1 MATTAP
7 RAAGSSRVALA
18 LRFRSPRWRAERG
31 RAHRRRHEPPADHRA
46 RPAWPAARHTPLSL
60 PAELELNDRSAL
72 SEPCAPSANAAAA
85 AAASAANAA
94 AAATRTQP
102 RMPSPSLPDA
112 PRTPEA
118 SAAHLTNHGTATPP
132 APSSVTAPPDW
143 RVNVWARDRISVEA
157 LARPPP
163 LPGLVGRRSGRAVDR
178 AIGWRLFLLLW
189 HPALG
194 AQARPPPRRA
204 PGGRWRS
211 RRVFLLVR
219 RTRAAA
225 YAFAIRRG
233 VVRVVGGGGGGQLLR
248 PAPGE
253 AAAAGFGEAG
263 VSGAGLEAWRH
274 HHHHPSGPGRTQ
286 LGGQE
291 GAGGW
296 LVVGFLLC
304 LFLLMPP

>member
-1 MATTAP
+1 MLVSPSSGSQTASLSLSVKGATLGCVAASSSGPNKRRPP
-7 RAAGSSRVALA
+7 RA
-18 LRFRSPRWRAERG
+18 
-31 RAHRRRHEPPADHRA
+31 
-46 RPAWPAARHTPLSL
+46 
-60 PAELELNDRSAL
+60 
-72 SEPCAPSANAAAA
+72 
-85 AAASAANAA
+85 
-94 AAATRTQP
+94 
-102 RMPSPSLPDA
+102 LPDA
-112 PRTPEA
+112 PRIPEA
-118 SAAHLTNHGTATPP
+118 SAVDDPPNHKRRSSSRPP
-132 APSSVTAPPDW
+132 APRS
-143 RVNVWARDRISVEA
+143 RLLIGGLQA

-233 VVRVVGGGGGGQLLR
+233 VVRVVGGGGQLLR
-248 PAPGE
+248 PAAGE
-253 AAAAGFGEAG
+253 AAAAAAAAAAGEAG
-263 VSGAGLEAWRH
+263 VAGAGLDAWRQ
-274 HHHHPSGPGRTQ
+274 PAGPARTQ

>member
-1 MATTAP
+1 
-7 RAAGSSRVALA
+7 
-18 LRFRSPRWRAERG
+18 E
-31 RAHRRRHEPPADHRA
+31 D
-46 RPAWPAARHTPLSL
+46 
-60 PAELELNDRSAL
+60 
-72 SEPCAPSANAAAA
+72 
-85 AAASAANAA
+85 
-94 AAATRTQP
+94 
-102 RMPSPSLPDA
+102 
-112 PRTPEA
+112 
-118 SAAHLTNHGTATPP
+118 
-132 APSSVTAPPDW
+132 
-143 RVNVWARDRISVEA
+143 A

-194 AQARPPPRRA
+194 AQARPPRRA

-233 VVRVVGGGGGGQLLR
+233 VVRVVGGGGQLLR

-253 AAAAGFGEAG
+253 AAAAGFGAAGEAG
-263 VSGAGLEAWRH
+263 VAGAGVEAWRH
-274 HHHHPSGPGRTQ
+274 PSGPARTQ

>member
-1 MATTAP
+1 
-7 RAAGSSRVALA
+7 
-18 LRFRSPRWRAERG
+18 
-31 RAHRRRHEPPADHRA
+31 
-46 RPAWPAARHTPLSL
+46 
-60 PAELELNDRSAL
+60 LE
-72 SEPCAPSANAAAA
+72 
-85 AAASAANAA
+85 
-94 AAATRTQP
+94 
-102 RMPSPSLPDA
+102 
-112 PRTPEA
+112 
-118 SAAHLTNHGTATPP
+118 
-132 APSSVTAPPDW
+132 
-143 RVNVWARDRISVEA
+143 EA

-194 AQARPPPRRA
+194 AQARPPRRA

-233 VVRVVGGGGGGQLLR
+233 VVRVVGGGGQLLR

-253 AAAAGFGEAG
+253 AAAGLGAAGEAG
-263 VSGAGLEAWRH
+263 AAGAGLEAWRH
-274 HHHHPSGPGRTQ
+274 PSGPARTQ
-286 LGGQE
+286 LEGQE

>member
-1 MATTAP
+1 MCC
-7 RAAGSSRVALA
+7 R
-18 LRFRSPRWRAERG
+18 RS
-31 RAHRRRHEPPADHRA
+31 
-46 RPAWPAARHTPLSL
+46 
-60 PAELELNDRSAL
+60 
-72 SEPCAPSANAAAA
+72 AAAA
-85 AAASAANAA
+85 AAATKPTSRRA
-94 AAATRTQP
+94 P
-102 RMPSPSLPDA
+102 LRMKYLERLAHSPTPQ
-112 PRTPEA
+112 TPEA
-118 SAAHLTNHGTATPP
+118 SVVHLANQSAATPP
-132 APSSVTAPPDW
+132 APALLP
-143 RVNVWARDRISVEA
+143 RLLIGGEIARPQA

-194 AQARPPPRRA
+194 AQARPPRRA

-233 VVRVVGGGGGGQLLR
+233 VVRVVGGGGQLLR

-253 AAAAGFGEAG
+253 AAAAAAAGFGAAGEAG
-263 VSGAGLEAWRH
+263 AAAAGLEAWRH
-274 HHHHPSGPGRTQ
+274 PSGPARTQ
-286 LGGQE
+286 LGQE

>member
-1 MATTAP
+1 MASAALDQALPSARGCLCPSPRNWNSTTAARSWNHVLPPPLPPPPPPPPLPP
-7 RAAGSSRVALA
+7 RHELPVRSAEYDDDSTQHHGIQLLGCSATAAKQYRG
-18 LRFRSPRWRAERG
+18 RAER
-31 RAHRRRHEPPADHRA
+31 
-46 RPAWPAARHTPLSL
+46 
-60 PAELELNDRSAL
+60 RS
-72 SEPCAPSANAAAA
+72 
-85 AAASAANAA
+85 
-94 AAATRTQP
+94 
-102 RMPSPSLPDA
+102 
-112 PRTPEA
+112 
-118 SAAHLTNHGTATPP
+118 
-132 APSSVTAPPDW
+132 
-143 RVNVWARDRISVEA
+143 RDEA

-194 AQARPPPRRA
+194 AQARPPRRA

-233 VVRVVGGGGGGQLLR
+233 VVRVVGGGGQLPR
-248 PAPGE
+248 PAAGE
-253 AAAAGFGEAG
+253 AAAAGFGAAGEAG
-263 VSGAGLEAWRH
+263 VAGAGLEAWRH
-274 HHHHPSGPGRTQ
+274 PSGSARTQ
-286 LGGQE
+286 LEGQE

>member
-1 MATTAP
+1 MCCRRLRLRRCRLRRESSRP
-7 RAAGSSRVALA
+7 RAALVEMPG
-18 LRFRSPRWRAERG
+18 
-31 RAHRRRHEPPADHRA
+31 
-46 RPAWPAARHTPLSL
+46 TPLS
-60 PAELELNDRSAL
+60 
-72 SEPCAPSANAAAA
+72 
-85 AAASAANAA
+85 
-94 AAATRTQP
+94 Q
-102 RMPSPSLPDA
+102 
-112 PRTPEA
+112 
-118 SAAHLTNHGTATPP
+118 
-132 APSSVTAPPDW
+132 
-143 RVNVWARDRISVEA
+143 A

-194 AQARPPPRRA
+194 AQARPPRRA

-233 VVRVVGGGGGGQLLR
+233 VVRVVGGGGQLLR

-253 AAAAGFGEAG
+253 AAGFGAAGEAG
-263 VSGAGLEAWRH
+263 AAGAGLEAWRH
-274 HHHHPSGPGRTQ
+274 PSGPARTQ

>member
-1 MATTAP
+1 MCCLRLRRCRRRETSRP
-7 RAAGSSRVALA
+7 RAALDEMTG
-18 LRFRSPRWRAERG
+18 
-31 RAHRRRHEPPADHRA
+31 
-46 RPAWPAARHTPLSL
+46 
-60 PAELELNDRSAL
+60 LNTTEFGVYR
-72 SEPCAPSANAAAA
+72 C
-85 AAASAANAA
+85 SAAPA
-94 AAATRTQP
+94 AAATATSATAL
-102 RMPSPSLPDA
+102 SPLEHTTRATS
-112 PRTPEA
+112 RTPRRPK
-118 SAAHLTNHGTATPP
+118 PP
-132 APSSVTAPPDW
+132 RPPRLED
-143 RVNVWARDRISVEA
+143 A

-194 AQARPPPRRA
+194 AQARPPRRA

-233 VVRVVGGGGGGQLLR
+233 VVRVVGGGGQLLR

-253 AAAAGFGEAG
+253 AAAAAGFGAAGEAG
-263 VSGAGLEAWRH
+263 VAGAGVEAWRH
-274 HHHHPSGPGRTQ
+274 PSGPARTQ

>member
-1 MATTAP
+1 MFTDRNEGSGKHTTRP
-7 RAAGSSRVALA
+7 GVA
-18 LRFRSPRWRAERG
+18 RRSLL
-31 RAHRRRHEPPADHRA
+31 
-46 RPAWPAARHTPLSL
+46 PLSL
-60 PAELELNDRSAL
+60 PAELEPNNRSAL
-72 SEPCAPSANAAAA
+72 SEPC
-85 AAASAANAA
+85 
-94 AAATRTQP
+94 
-102 RMPSPSLPDA
+102 
-112 PRTPEA
+112 
-118 SAAHLTNHGTATPP
+118 
-132 APSSVTAPPDW
+132 W
-143 RVNVWARDRISVEA
+143 RVPPLSRECARLSSCFPDPLRHLKKQYRGRAERRSPDEA

-194 AQARPPPRRA
+194 AQARPPRRA

-233 VVRVVGGGGGGQLLR
+233 VVRVVGGGGQLLR

-253 AAAAGFGEAG
+253 AAAAAGFGAAGEAG
-263 VSGAGLEAWRH
+263 VAGAGLEAWR
-274 HHHHPSGPGRTQ
+274 HPSGPGRTQ

>member
-1 MATTAP
+1 MLLKCIWHSGLSLSGPPWASVPWSPPHGDKLVPVFKARIEGSGESTTRP
-7 RAAGSSRVALA
+7 GVA
-18 LRFRSPRWRAERG
+18 RRSQL
-31 RAHRRRHEPPADHRA
+31 
-46 RPAWPAARHTPLSL
+46 PLSL
-60 PAELELNDRSAL
+60 PTELEPNNRRAL
-72 SEPCAPSANAAAA
+72 LEPCAAATSASAAAA
-85 AAASAANAA
+85 ARPAALAAHKPGRLAH
-94 AAATRTQP
+94 
-102 RMPSPSLPDA
+102 SPTPQV
-112 PRTPEA
+112 PEA
-118 SAAHLTNHGTATPP
+118 SAAHSANHRAAAPP
-132 APSSVTAPPDW
+132 APALM
-143 RVNVWARDRISVEA
+143 RRLLIEA

-194 AQARPPPRRA
+194 AQARPPRRA

-233 VVRVVGGGGGGQLLR
+233 VVRVVGGGGQLLR

-253 AAAAGFGEAG
+253 AAAAGFGAAGEAG
-263 VSGAGLEAWRH
+263 VAGAGLEAWRH
-274 HHHHPSGPGRTQ
+274 PSGPARTQ

>member
-1 MATTAP
+1 
-7 RAAGSSRVALA
+7 
-18 LRFRSPRWRAERG
+18 
-31 RAHRRRHEPPADHRA
+31 
-46 RPAWPAARHTPLSL
+46 
-60 PAELELNDRSAL
+60 LE
-72 SEPCAPSANAAAA
+72 
-85 AAASAANAA
+85 
-94 AAATRTQP
+94 
-102 RMPSPSLPDA
+102 
-112 PRTPEA
+112 
-118 SAAHLTNHGTATPP
+118 
-132 APSSVTAPPDW
+132 
-143 RVNVWARDRISVEA
+143 EA

-194 AQARPPPRRA
+194 AQARPPRRA

-233 VVRVVGGGGGGQLLR
+233 VVRVVGGGGQLLR

-253 AAAAGFGEAG
+253 AAAAGFGAAGEAG
-263 VSGAGLEAWRH
+263 VAGPGLEAWRH
-274 HHHHPSGPGRTQ
+274 PSGPARTQ

>member
-1 MATTAP
+1 MCCCRCRCRRRRRRRHRHEPGRP
-7 RAAGSSRVALA
+7 RAALSATTTATALSPLVHSSGRLAHSPTPQAPEASVAHSANERAVAPPAPA
-18 LRFRSPRWRAERG
+18 LMRCFLIGGQLVPHKQYRG
-31 RAHRRRHEPPADHRA
+31 RAKRRSRD
-46 RPAWPAARHTPLSL
+46 
-60 PAELELNDRSAL
+60 ELE
-72 SEPCAPSANAAAA
+72 
-85 AAASAANAA
+85 
-94 AAATRTQP
+94 
-102 RMPSPSLPDA
+102 
-112 PRTPEA
+112 
-118 SAAHLTNHGTATPP
+118 
-132 APSSVTAPPDW
+132 
-143 RVNVWARDRISVEA
+143 EA

-194 AQARPPPRRA
+194 AQARPPRRA

-233 VVRVVGGGGGGQLLR
+233 VVRVVGGGGQLLR

-253 AAAAGFGEAG
+253 AAAGFGAAGEAG

-274 HHHHPSGPGRTQ
+274 PSGPARTQ

-291 GAGGW
+291 EAGGW

>member
-1 MATTAP
+1 MTTAP
-7 RAAGSSRVALA
+7 RATKFGVQNSVPPSVQTPVLCLRERPTALA
-18 LRFRSPRWRAERG
+18 T
-31 RAHRRRHEPPADHRA
+31 RH
-46 RPAWPAARHTPLSL
+46 
-60 PAELELNDRSAL
+60 
-72 SEPCAPSANAAAA
+72 
-85 AAASAANAA
+85 
-94 AAATRTQP
+94 ATRRPKPP
-102 RMPSPSLPDA
+102 RPSKRS
-112 PRTPEA
+112 
-118 SAAHLTNHGTATPP
+118 TNHKA
-132 APSSVTAPPDW
+132 A
-143 RVNVWARDRISVEA
+143 A

-194 AQARPPPRRA
+194 AQARPPRRA

-233 VVRVVGGGGGGQLLR
+233 VVRVVGGGGQLLR

-253 AAAAGFGEAG
+253 AAAAAGFGAAGEAG
-263 VSGAGLEAWRH
+263 VAGAGLEAWRH
-274 HHHHPSGPGRTQ
+274 PSGPARTQ

>member
-1 MATTAP
+1 
-7 RAAGSSRVALA
+7 
-18 LRFRSPRWRAERG
+18 
-31 RAHRRRHEPPADHRA
+31 
-46 RPAWPAARHTPLSL
+46 
-60 PAELELNDRSAL
+60 LE
-72 SEPCAPSANAAAA
+72 
-85 AAASAANAA
+85 
-94 AAATRTQP
+94 
-102 RMPSPSLPDA
+102 
-112 PRTPEA
+112 
-118 SAAHLTNHGTATPP
+118 
-132 APSSVTAPPDW
+132 
-143 RVNVWARDRISVEA
+143 EA

-163 LPGLVGRRSGRAVDR
+163 LPGLVGRRNGRAVDR

-194 AQARPPPRRA
+194 AQARPPRRA

-233 VVRVVGGGGGGQLLR
+233 VVRVVGGGGQLLR

-253 AAAAGFGEAG
+253 AAAAAAAAGFGAAGEAG
-263 VSGAGLEAWRH
+263 VAGAGLEAWRH
-274 HHHHPSGPGRTQ
+274 PSGPARTQ

>member
-1 MATTAP
+1 MCCLRLRRCRRRRETSRP
-7 RAAGSSRVALA
+7 RAALDKRMTGLSTTELGCTPPRPPRALSDAPSPRGIRGAFGQSRSRSSSR
-18 LRFRSPRWRAERG
+18 PR
-31 RAHRRRHEPPADHRA
+31 
-46 RPAWPAARHTPLSL
+46 
-60 PAELELNDRSAL
+60 
-72 SEPCAPSANAAAA
+72 
-85 AAASAANAA
+85 
-94 AAATRTQP
+94 
-102 RMPSPSLPDA
+102 PDA
-112 PRTPEA
+112 T
-118 SAAHLTNHGTATPP
+118 
-132 APSSVTAPPDW
+132 PPDW
-143 RVNVWARDRISVEA
+143 RAAGLHKQYRGRAERRSRDEA

-194 AQARPPPRRA
+194 AQARPPRRA

-233 VVRVVGGGGGGQLLR
+233 VVRVVGGGGQLLR

-253 AAAAGFGEAG
+253 AAAAAGFGAAGEAG
-263 VSGAGLEAWRH
+263 VAGAGLEAWRH
-274 HHHHPSGPGRTQ
+274 PSGPARTQ

>member
-1 MATTAP
+1 MLMKCIWHTGLSLSGPDWASVPWSPPHGQELVPAFKARIEDSGERTTRP
-7 RAAGSSRVALA
+7 GVA
-18 LRFRSPRWRAERG
+18 RRSQL
-31 RAHRRRHEPPADHRA
+31 
-46 RPAWPAARHTPLSL
+46 PLSL
-60 PAELELNDRSAL
+60 PTELEPNNRSAL
-72 SEPCAPSANAAAA
+72 LEPCAAAASASAAAA
-85 AAASAANAA
+85 AAARPAA
-94 AAATRTQP
+94 R
-102 RMPSPSLPDA
+102 A
-112 PRTPEA
+112 PRWMRCAHQPGRLAHSPTPQAPEA
-118 SAAHLTNHGTATPP
+118 SAAHSANHRAAPPP
-132 APSSVTAPPDW
+132 APALMRSLL
-143 RVNVWARDRISVEA
+143 IEA

-194 AQARPPPRRA
+194 AQARPPRRA

-233 VVRVVGGGGGGQLLR
+233 VVRVVGGGGQLLR

-253 AAAAGFGEAG
+253 AAGFGAAGEAG
-263 VSGAGLEAWRH
+263 VAGAGLEAWRH
-274 HHHHPSGPGRTQ
+274 PSGPARTQ

>member
-1 MATTAP
+1 MCCLRLHLHVRRRREPDCT
-7 RAAGSSRVALA
+7 RAALDERMTELSA
-18 LRFRSPRWRAERG
+18 LRRG
-31 RAHRRRHEPPADHRA
+31 PEEPSCLVAGESG
-46 RPAWPAARHTPLSL
+46 PL
-60 PAELELNDRSAL
+60 LE
-72 SEPCAPSANAAAA
+72 
-85 AAASAANAA
+85 
-94 AAATRTQP
+94 
-102 RMPSPSLPDA
+102 
-112 PRTPEA
+112 
-118 SAAHLTNHGTATPP
+118 
-132 APSSVTAPPDW
+132 
-143 RVNVWARDRISVEA
+143 EA

-194 AQARPPPRRA
+194 AQARPPRRA

-233 VVRVVGGGGGGQLLR
+233 VVRVVGGGGQLLR

-253 AAAAGFGEAG
+253 AAAAAAGFGAAGEAE
-263 VSGAGLEAWRH
+263 VAGAGLEAWRQ
-274 HHHHPSGPGRTQ
+274 PSGPARTQ

-291 GAGGW
+291 AAGGW

>member
-1 MATTAP
+1 MCC
-7 RAAGSSRVALA
+7 R
-18 LRFRSPRWRAERG
+18 LRC
-31 RAHRRRHEPPADHRA
+31 RRHRC
-46 RPAWPAARHTPLSL
+46 RH
-60 PAELELNDRSAL
+60 D
-72 SEPCAPSANAAAA
+72 PS
-85 AAASAANAA
+85 
-94 AAATRTQP
+94 Q
-102 RMPSPSLPDA
+102 
-112 PRTPEA
+112 
-118 SAAHLTNHGTATPP
+118 
-132 APSSVTAPPDW
+132 
-143 RVNVWARDRISVEA
+143 A

-194 AQARPPPRRA
+194 AQARPPRRA

-233 VVRVVGGGGGGQLLR
+233 VVRVVGGGGQLLR

-253 AAAAGFGEAG
+253 AAAGFGASGEAG
-263 VSGAGLEAWRH
+263 VAGAGLEAWRH
-274 HHHHPSGPGRTQ
+274 PSGPARTQ
-286 LGGQE
+286 LEAQE

>member
-1 MATTAP
+1 
-7 RAAGSSRVALA
+7 
-18 LRFRSPRWRAERG
+18 
-31 RAHRRRHEPPADHRA
+31 
-46 RPAWPAARHTPLSL
+46 
-60 PAELELNDRSAL
+60 LE
-72 SEPCAPSANAAAA
+72 
-85 AAASAANAA
+85 
-94 AAATRTQP
+94 
-102 RMPSPSLPDA
+102 
-112 PRTPEA
+112 
-118 SAAHLTNHGTATPP
+118 
-132 APSSVTAPPDW
+132 
-143 RVNVWARDRISVEA
+143 EA

-194 AQARPPPRRA
+194 AQARPPRRA

-233 VVRVVGGGGGGQLLR
+233 VVRVVGGGGQLLR

-253 AAAAGFGEAG
+253 AAAAAGFGAAGEAG
-263 VSGAGLEAWRH
+263 VAGAGAGLEAWRH
-274 HHHHPSGPGRTQ
+274 PSGPARTQ
-286 LGGQE
+286 LGQE

>member
-1 MATTAP
+1 MTEYFGKNYVINLVHTAP
-7 RAAGSSRVALA
+7 ATSLTPRRPKPPEVSAARSANHRARNSSR
-18 LRFRSPRWRAERG
+18 LRPDTPPLHWRAVGAHKQYRGRAER
-31 RAHRRRHEPPADHRA
+31 
-46 RPAWPAARHTPLSL
+46 
-60 PAELELNDRSAL
+60 RS
-72 SEPCAPSANAAAA
+72 
-85 AAASAANAA
+85 
-94 AAATRTQP
+94 
-102 RMPSPSLPDA
+102 
-112 PRTPEA
+112 
-118 SAAHLTNHGTATPP
+118 
-132 APSSVTAPPDW
+132 
-143 RVNVWARDRISVEA
+143 RDA

-194 AQARPPPRRA
+194 AQARPPRRA

-253 AAAAGFGEAG
+253 AAAAAAAAAATAGFGATGEAG
-263 VSGAGLEAWRH
+263 VAGSGLEAWRH
-274 HHHHPSGPGRTQ
+274 PSGPARTQ

>member
-1 MATTAP
+1 MCPHVT
-7 RAAGSSRVALA
+7 GSWLA
-18 LRFRSPRWRAERG
+18 
-31 RAHRRRHEPPADHRA
+31 
-46 RPAWPAARHTPLSL
+46 
-60 PAELELNDRSAL
+60 
-72 SEPCAPSANAAAA
+72 
-85 AAASAANAA
+85 
-94 AAATRTQP
+94 
-102 RMPSPSLPDA
+102 
-112 PRTPEA
+112 
-118 SAAHLTNHGTATPP
+118 
-132 APSSVTAPPDW
+132 
-143 RVNVWARDRISVEA
+143 EA

-163 LPGLVGRRSGRAVDR
+163 LPGLVGRRNGRAVDR

-194 AQARPPPRRA
+194 AQARPPRRA

-233 VVRVVGGGGGGQLLR
+233 VVRVVGGGGQLLR

-253 AAAAGFGEAG
+253 AAAAAAAGFGAAGEAG
-263 VSGAGLEAWRH
+263 VAGAGLEAWRH
-274 HHHHPSGPGRTQ
+274 PSGPARTQ

>member
-1 MATTAP
+1 MCC
-7 RAAGSSRVALA
+7 L
-18 LRFRSPRWRAERG
+18 
-31 RAHRRRHEPPADHRA
+31 RRRRCRRRRETSRPRLLCRRCRSRHR
-46 RPAWPAARHTPLSL
+46 HLSH
-60 PAELELNDRSAL
+60 RFVS
-72 SEPCAPSANAAAA
+72 
-85 AAASAANAA
+85 ASAHNPGRLAH
-94 AAATRTQP
+94 
-102 RMPSPSLPDA
+102 SPTPQA
-112 PRTPEA
+112 PEA
-118 SAAHLTNHGTATPP
+118 SAAHSANHRAAAPP
-132 APSSVTAPPDW
+132 APALM
-143 RVNVWARDRISVEA
+143 RRLLIGGLEEA

-194 AQARPPPRRA
+194 AQARPPRRA

-233 VVRVVGGGGGGQLLR
+233 VVRVVGGGGQLLR

-253 AAAAGFGEAG
+253 AAAAAGFGAAGEAG
-263 VSGAGLEAWRH
+263 VAGAGLEAWRH
-274 HHHHPSGPGRTQ
+274 PSGPARTQ

>member
-1 MATTAP
+1 
-7 RAAGSSRVALA
+7 
-18 LRFRSPRWRAERG
+18 
-31 RAHRRRHEPPADHRA
+31 
-46 RPAWPAARHTPLSL
+46 
-60 PAELELNDRSAL
+60 LE
-72 SEPCAPSANAAAA
+72 
-85 AAASAANAA
+85 
-94 AAATRTQP
+94 
-102 RMPSPSLPDA
+102 
-112 PRTPEA
+112 
-118 SAAHLTNHGTATPP
+118 
-132 APSSVTAPPDW
+132 
-143 RVNVWARDRISVEA
+143 EA

-194 AQARPPPRRA
+194 AQARPPRRA

-233 VVRVVGGGGGGQLLR
+233 VVRVVGGGGQLLR

-253 AAAAGFGEAG
+253 AAGEAG
-263 VSGAGLEAWRH
+263 GAGAGLEAWRH
-274 HHHHPSGPGRTQ
+274 PSGPARTQ
-286 LGGQE
+286 LEGQE

>member
-1 MATTAP
+1 
-7 RAAGSSRVALA
+7 
-18 LRFRSPRWRAERG
+18 
-31 RAHRRRHEPPADHRA
+31 
-46 RPAWPAARHTPLSL
+46 
-60 PAELELNDRSAL
+60 LE
-72 SEPCAPSANAAAA
+72 
-85 AAASAANAA
+85 
-94 AAATRTQP
+94 
-102 RMPSPSLPDA
+102 
-112 PRTPEA
+112 
-118 SAAHLTNHGTATPP
+118 
-132 APSSVTAPPDW
+132 
-143 RVNVWARDRISVEA
+143 EA

-194 AQARPPPRRA
+194 AQARPPRRA

-233 VVRVVGGGGGGQLLR
+233 VVRVVGGGGQLLR

-253 AAAAGFGEAG
+253 AAAAAAGFGTAGEAG
-263 VSGAGLEAWRH
+263 VAGAGLEAW
-274 HHHHPSGPGRTQ
+274 HHPSGPARTQ

>member
-1 MATTAP
+1 MNKAASASQDLPGP
-7 RAAGSSRVALA
+7 RSRGLLLTKRNQFRLKAGIEGSGERKIRPGVAG
-18 LRFRSPRWRAERG
+18 RSQL
-31 RAHRRRHEPPADHRA
+31 
-46 RPAWPAARHTPLSL
+46 PLSL
-60 PAELELNDRSAL
+60 PTELEPNNRSARL
-72 SEPCAPSANAAAA
+72 EPLHSSGRLAHSE
-85 AAASAANAA
+85 
-94 AAATRTQP
+94 TP
-102 RMPSPSLPDA
+102 RGLRGSFDQSESRSSSRPRLDA
-112 PRTPEA
+112 
-118 SAAHLTNHGTATPP
+118 LL
-132 APSSVTAPPDW
+132 PDW
-143 RVNVWARDRISVEA
+143 RKQYRGRAKRRSRDEA

-194 AQARPPPRRA
+194 AQARPPRRA

-233 VVRVVGGGGGGQLLR
+233 VVRVVGGGGQLLR

-253 AAAAGFGEAG
+253 AAAGFGAAGEAG
-263 VSGAGLEAWRH
+263 ASAAGLEAWRH
-274 HHHHPSGPGRTQ
+274 TSGSAGSQ

-291 GAGGW
+291 EAGGW

>member
-1 MATTAP
+1 MCC
-7 RAAGSSRVALA
+7 R
-18 LRFRSPRWRAERG
+18 RS
-31 RAHRRRHEPPADHRA
+31 
-46 RPAWPAARHTPLSL
+46 
-60 PAELELNDRSAL
+60 
-72 SEPCAPSANAAAA
+72 AAAA
-85 AAASAANAA
+85 AAAAA
-94 AAATRTQP
+94 AAKPTGLRRRRYRSRQNHRFVSASAHSLERLAH
-102 RMPSPSLPDA
+102 SPTPQ
-112 PRTPEA
+112 TPEA
-118 SAAHLTNHGTATPP
+118 SVLRRANQSALRCGPEE
-132 APSSVTAPPDW
+132 PSCLIAGESGP
-143 RVNVWARDRISVEA
+143 SLEEA

-194 AQARPPPRRA
+194 AQARPPRRA

-233 VVRVVGGGGGGQLLR
+233 VVRVVGGGGQLLR

-253 AAAAGFGEAG
+253 AAAAAAAAGFGAAGEAG
-263 VSGAGLEAWRH
+263 AAAAGLEAWQR
-274 HHHHPSGPGRTQ
+274 HPSGPARTQ
-286 LGGQE
+286 LGQE

>member
-1 MATTAP
+1 MMYYFGKNYILNLQSLRVKTASGPQAFPGLGPVATSSLLTERTHAA
-7 RAAGSSRVALA
+7 RATSLSPDGLCLQGLRRAFDQSRSRQSSR
-18 LRFRSPRWRAERG
+18 PRPE
-31 RAHRRRHEPPADHRA
+31 
-46 RPAWPAARHTPLSL
+46 TP
-60 PAELELNDRSAL
+60 
-72 SEPCAPSANAAAA
+72 
-85 AAASAANAA
+85 
-94 AAATRTQP
+94 
-102 RMPSPSLPDA
+102 
-112 PRTPEA
+112 
-118 SAAHLTNHGTATPP
+118 
-132 APSSVTAPPDW
+132 PPDW
-143 RVNVWARDRISVEA
+143 RAAPAHKQYRGRAERRSRDGA

-194 AQARPPPRRA
+194 AQARPPRRA

-233 VVRVVGGGGGGQLLR
+233 VVRVVGGGGQLLR

-253 AAAAGFGEAG
+253 AAGVAG
-263 VSGAGLEAWRH
+263 VAGAGLEAWRH
-274 HHHHPSGPGRTQ
+274 PSGPARTQ
-286 LGGQE
+286 LEGQE

>member
-1 MATTAP
+1 MILE
-7 RAAGSSRVALA
+7 LA
-18 LRFRSPRWRAERG
+18 G
-31 RAHRRRHEPPADHRA
+31 RAPPPLPSDNGLSLSGPDWASVPWSPPHGEELVPAFKAWIEDSGERTTRPGVARRSQL
-46 RPAWPAARHTPLSL
+46 PLSL
-60 PAELELNDRSAL
+60 PTELEPNNRSAL
-72 SEPCAPSANAAAA
+72 LEPCAAAASASAAAA
-85 AAASAANAA
+85 AAARAAV
-94 AAATRTQP
+94 R
-102 RMPSPSLPDA
+102 A
-112 PRTPEA
+112 PQ
-118 SAAHLTNHGTATPP
+118 
-132 APSSVTAPPDW
+132 
-143 RVNVWARDRISVEA
+143 A

-194 AQARPPPRRA
+194 AQARPPRRA

-233 VVRVVGGGGGGQLLR
+233 VVRVVGGGGQLLR
-248 PAPGE
+248 PAPGQ
-253 AAAAGFGEAG
+253 AAGFGAAGEAG
-263 VSGAGLEAWRH
+263 AAGAGLEAWRH
-274 HHHHPSGPGRTQ
+274 PSGPARTQ